1 MEMKS
6 PSSPAAAPLRP
17 TRVRHQ
23 VVGIVILLGM
33 ITYVDRACIS
43 RMTAPIMADLSLT
56 KVQMSWVFSAFAIA
70 YALFEIPTG
79 CLADRAGTRSVFT
92 RIVLWWSAFTLFTAA
107 AFNYASLLVVRFLF
121 GAGEAGAWPCM
132 ARTFSRWIPLRE
144 RGVVQG
150 IFFAGAHLGAAL
162 TPFLVTLLLGLMSW
176 RMVFVCCG
184 LLGAIWAA
192 IWYCWFRDEPAE
204 HPGVNAAERTL
215 IESDRGTSPRHD
227 FNAAYWKKL
236 FTNRHVLALCVT
248 YFPNSMVFYF
258 CITWLPTYLKE
269 KHHFTGTAAD
279 FYAGLPFFVAI
290 FGDLCG
296 GFITDAASR
305 RFGLRFGRTGV
316 GAITCVIAAGTL
328 LAVPFCVNPHA
339 AAILIALAVAAT
351 MTSLAATWATC
362 IEVGGSQPA
371 VVGATMNSAG
381 QVGAMLCPL
390 IVGYSL
396 EWFQNWDIT
405 LYVIGGLF
413 ILAAACWFVIDP
425 QQKVFAD

>member
-1 MEMKS
+1 MIT
-6 PSSPAAAPLRP
+6 PSSPPPPSFLDRP
-17 TRVRHQ
+17 THVRHR
-23 VVGIVILLGM
+23 VVGLVIVLGM
-33 ITYVDRACIS
+33 ITYIDRACIS
-43 RMTAPIMADLSLT
+43 RMTEPIMRDLSLD

-70 YALFEIPTG
+70 YAIFEIPTG
-79 CLADRAGTRSVFT
+79 CMADRSGTRRVFA
-92 RIVLWWSAFTLFTAA
+92 RIVLWWSVFTMATAA
-107 AFNYASLLVVRFLF
+107 AFNYVSMLVVRFLF

-132 ARTFSRWIPLRE
+132 ARTFSRWIPLHE

-162 TPFLVTLLLGLMSW
+162 TPFLVTHLLGFMSW
-176 RMVFVCCG
+176 RMVFVCFG
-184 LLGAIWAA
+184 LLGVGWTV
-192 IWYCWFRDEPAE
+192 IWYYWFRDEPAD
-204 HPGVNAAERTL
+204 HPAVNAAERAL
-215 IESDRGTSPRHD
+215 IEGGRGPSPHHE

-236 FTNRHVLALCVT
+236 FSHRNVLALCLM

-269 KHHFTGTAAD
+269 KHHFTGGAAD

-296 GFITDAASR
+296 GFITDGAVK
-305 RFGLRFGRTGV
+305 RFGPRWGRTGV
-316 GAITCVIAAGTL
+316 GAATCVVAALAL
-328 LAVPFCVNPHA
+328 LAVPLVPNPHA
-339 AAILIALAVAAT
+339 AAILIAFAVAAT

-362 IEVGGSQPA
+362 IEVGGSQPG

-390 IVGYSL
+390 VVGYSL
-396 EWFQNWDIT
+396 EWFQNWDVT

-413 ILAAACWFVIDP
+413 IVATACWMVIDP
-425 QQKVFAD
+425 REKVFPA